1 MEPEQ
6 QAGML
11 QGVRVL
17 DLTRVLAGPFASM
30 ILADFGAEVVKVEL
44 PGGGDEARGFGPFVN
59 GESAYFASVNRGK
72 KSVAIDLRSERGQE
86 LVRSLAGRC
95 DLLLE
100 NFRPGS
106 MARFGLDFDS
116 LHAEHPRL
124 VYASISGFGQT
135 GPYAERPAYDVI
147 IQAMSGIASIT
158 GIEGQPPVRVGSS
171 IADLSAALYGVIGM
185 VAALARARE
194 TGRGQH
200 LDVSMLDCQIAL
212 LENAVARYDVS
223 GEVPAPL
230 GSRHPAITP
239 FQFFRAADGYLV
251 IAAGNNRLWRSLC
264 ETIGSPELCEDERF
278 ATNEMRTRN
287 HDPRWKSCLPPRLRG
302 VRWRNGANFSGRQ
315 GCLADLSTTSGR
327 WLPIPTSPRAGP
339 SGARRYR
346 PREPRSPSRPHRCG
360 SRRPDACW
368 SRARLPTWGS
378 TPMKF
383 SGSWRGFPRKSSSAC
398 GTRALSGEVHLVARS
413 LDRTPGM

>member
-1 MEPEQ
+1 MEQEQ
-6 QAGML
+6 QAGL
-11 QGVRVL
+11 LNGVRVL

-30 ILADFGAEVVKVEL
+30 VLADFGAEVVKVEL
-44 PGGGDEARGFGPFVN
+44 PGTGDEARGFGPFVN

-72 KSVAIDLRSERGQE
+72 KSVAVDLRSERGQE
-86 LVRSLAGRC
+86 LVRALAGRC

-106 MARFGLDFDS
+106 MERFGLDFDR

-212 LENAVARYDVS
+212 LENAIARYDVS

-278 ATNEMRTRN
+278 ATNELRTRN
-287 HDPRWKSCLPPRLRG
+287 HAEMEKL
-302 VRWRNGANFSGRQ
+302 
-315 GCLADLSTTSGR
+315 LAATL
-327 WLPIPTSPRAGP
+327 
-339 SGARRYR
+339 ARRSVGEWCDLLGQAGVPCGPINNIGEVVADPHVAAR
-346 PREPRSPSRPHRCG
+346 GTIRRQEVPAAGASIAVPASPLRFSQADCVLEPRPAPDLGQHTDGVLGELIGVSPDELAG
-360 SRRPDACW
+360 
-368 SRARLPTWGS
+368 L
-378 TPMKF
+378 
-383 SGSWRGFPRKSSSAC
+383 
-398 GTRALSGEVHLVARS
+398 
-413 LDRTPGM
+413 RTEGVIG

>member
-1 MEPEQ
+1 MEQEPQE
-6 QAGML
+6 GLL

-30 ILADFGAEVVKVEL
+30 ILADFGAEVIKIEL

-72 KSVAIDLRSERGQE
+72 KSVAVDLRRERGQE
-86 LVRSLAGRC
+86 LARAVAGSC

-116 LHAEHPRL
+116 LHAAYPRL

-135 GPYAERPAYDVI
+135 GPYARRPAYDVI

-158 GIEGQPPVRVGSS
+158 GVEGQPPVRVGSS
-171 IADLSAALYGVIGM
+171 IADLGAALYGVIGM

-212 LENAVARYDVS
+212 LENAVARYDVT

-239 FQFFRAADGYLV
+239 FQFFRAAGRVPRDRRRQQPPV
-251 IAAGNNRLWRSLC
+251 AVAVR
-264 ETIGSPELCEDERF
+264 DHRF
-278 ATNEMRTRN
+278 AGAVRGRALRDQRAA
-287 HDPRWKSCLPPRLRG
+287 HPQPRRDGKT
-302 VRWRNGANFSGRQ
+302 A
-315 GCLADLSTTSGR
+315 
-327 WLPIPTSPRAGP
+327 
-339 SGARRYR
+339 
-346 PREPRSPSRPHRCG
+346 RSPAVKAFGGGMVRSFRPGGSAVRTDQRHRG
-360 SRRPDACW
+360 TGLRSSRR
-368 SRARLPTWGS
+368 
-378 TPMKF
+378 
-383 SGSWRGFPRKSSSAC
+383 
-398 GTRALSGEVHLVARS
+398 
-413 LDRTPGM
+413 RTQAP

>member
-1 MEPEQ
+1 MEQEQ
-6 QAGML
+6 QAGLL

-44 PGGGDEARGFGPFVN
+44 PVGGDEARGFGPFVN

-72 KSVAIDLRSERGQE
+72 KSVAVDLRNERGQE
-86 LVRSLAGRC
+86 LARALAGRC
-95 DLLLE
+95 HLLLE

-106 MARFGLDFDS
+106 MARFGLDYES

-135 GPYAERPAYDVI
+135 GPYAGRPAYDVI

-194 TGRGQH
+194 TGMGQH

-212 LENAVARYDVS
+212 LENAVARYDVT

-264 ETIGSPELCEDERF
+264 ETVGTPELCEDQRF
-278 ATNEMRTRN
+278 ATNELRTRN
-287 HDPRWKSCLPPRLRG
+287 HAEMEKLLAAPLARRPVEEWCDLLGQAGVPCGPIHDIGEVVADPHVAARGAIRRQEVPAARSSIAVPASPLRFSQAGCVLEPRPAPDLGQHTDEILGELAGVSRDELDRLRSEG
-302 VRWRNGANFSGRQ
+302 VIG
-315 GCLADLSTTSGR
+315 
-327 WLPIPTSPRAGP
+327 
-339 SGARRYR
+339 
-346 PREPRSPSRPHRCG
+346 
-360 SRRPDACW
+360 
-368 SRARLPTWGS
+368 
-378 TPMKF
+378 
-383 SGSWRGFPRKSSSAC
+383 
-398 GTRALSGEVHLVARS
+398 
-413 LDRTPGM
+413 